1 MDTRPFWRDDQIVV
15 DKDGIPHYTGSRPEL
30 MKDYRRRV
38 LFAWNN
44 LEGSGDD
51 EEKEKKSLAKKQRRF
66 AKRLMD
72 NLHDEAWRVCQDL
85 LTSEKLRSVDG
96 YKEVLRCLQKIEK
109 VTVLKK
115 TEAFDNLLDRT
126 YRKRGQSI
134 DQYLRHR
141 SESWADL
148 TELAE
153 GVAMSEDLLAYFLLK
168 NVNLTKEEKRQVL
181 LANQSD
187 YSLAGFEKALRVS
200 FFDIHER
207 EKNKEWPQPNA
218 RRVPKGGGKRF
229 HAHAVEE
236 SSREPEYEEAPEDDY
251 PEETEDFYANAADGE
266 EAEPEDED
274 HSDAGASDDDDV
286 FQAYATYRESR
297 KKLKDIQK
305 SRGFHRPKTT
315 SATPEQR
322 KAAIEKEKARSRC
335 SACGR
340 LGHWAGDAACEKG
353 GKSQAGKGKGP
364 GGKGRGQPKGKA
376 YLVGEQ
382 PLFFSLRDPGE
393 EGAAFMVQDGNLVQG
408 GKGDE
413 TPMEQ
418 DAGRT
423 ELDDKRKKPA
433 VYASTAEW
441 DYIPAPFVNED
452 PDRERLL
459 EKATDPTPEQIGDRI
474 PEQVVIDVPR
484 EKIEEFRVPSLT
496 MVIPKNL
503 SEMKVRQ
510 LQEECDRWGIQT
522 SGRKD
527 EILSRLQNLY
537 NGQPVHKKGCSTRFV
552 RLLLGPVPAGRPGTS
567 KDTVPTE
574 RSDSETKKVA
584 GTFRARGAV
593 GSDNATASRPTTSHG
608 YASAGQPSGQSRGPA
623 KPGRS
628 PTEDEKHPGPAFSP
642 DGQQFDPKTGTV
654 IPKVIKFN
662 QPCPSIRCG
671 ADGHPMVLRRG
682 FNLFFGCSSFPTCQ
696 FTRTLQ
702 EGLAHHSASKGG

>member
-1 MDTRPFWRDDQIVV
+1 MAAASHADASHGSEPRTAGGSSSFEEVPPGAVQKYWTPNIGCNIRISLAT
-15 DKDGIPHYTGSRPEL
+15 GIPEYDEYVKSISWATRRGLRNCGGDGRVGYFGSQARKYPKAIL
-30 MKDYRRRV
+30 PQMI
-38 LFAWNN
+38 
-44 LEGSGDD
+44 
-51 EEKEKKSLAKKQRRF
+51 
-66 AKRLMD
+66 
-72 NLHDEAWRVCQDL
+72 
-85 LTSEKLRSVDG
+85 KLRPDSVP
-96 YKEVLRCLQKIEK
+96 L
-109 VTVLKK
+109 
-115 TEAFDNLLDRT
+115 
-126 YRKRGQSI
+126 
-134 DQYLRHR
+134 
-141 SESWADL
+141 
-148 TELAE
+148 
-153 GVAMSEDLLAYFLLK
+153 
-168 NVNLTKEEKRQVL
+168 
-181 LANQSD
+181 
-187 YSLAGFEKALRVS
+187 
-200 FFDIHER
+200 
-207 EKNKEWPQPNA
+207 
-218 RRVPKGGGKRF
+218 
-229 HAHAVEE
+229 
-236 SSREPEYEEAPEDDY
+236 Y
-251 PEETEDFYANAADGE
+251 P
-266 EAEPEDED
+266 
-274 HSDAGASDDDDV
+274 
-286 FQAYATYRESR
+286 
-297 KKLKDIQK
+297 
-305 SRGFHRPKTT
+305 
-315 SATPEQR
+315 
-322 KAAIEKEKARSRC
+322 
-335 SACGR
+335 
-340 LGHWAGDAACEKG
+340 GHWAGDAACEKG
-353 GKSQAGKGKGP
+353 GKNQAGKGRGP

-393 EGAAFMVQDGNLVQG
+393 EGAAFMVQDGNLVQSE
-408 GKGDE
+408 KGDE
-413 TPMEQ
+413 TPME
-418 DAGRT
+418 AGRT
-423 ELDDKRKKPA
+423 ELDDKRKEPA
-433 VYASTAEW
+433 VYASTVDWE
-441 DYIPAPFVNED
+441 YIPAPFVNED

-527 EILSRLQNLY
+527 EILKRLQNLY

-567 KDTVPTE
+567 KDAIPTE
-574 RSDSETKKVA
+574 KSDNETKKVA

-608 YASAGQPSGQSRGPA
+608 YASAGPPSGQSRGPV

-642 DGQQFDPKTGTV
+642 DGQQFDPKTGTI
-654 IPKVIKFN
+654 IPKTIKFN